1 MSMKVIITG
10 YDAVT
15 DVFTYNVLRSADN
28 ALASCHGLAING
40 TDLNALSV
48 SLPHSKPGQMTDI
61 EILLAMIH
69 DSYFIEEPGDLLDQ
83 HATCYMV
90 PGKKLHNTG
99 RLTQSTID
107 KWVAQD
113 RKEIEA
119 FEKAGDI
126 AQGDGK
132 PLRLKLRSQELPDG
146 CVPLNGSNIHHLRVG
161 EDK

>member
-15 DVFTYNVLRSADN
+15 DVFTYDVLRSSDN
-28 ALASCHGLAING
+28 TLASRHGLSITG
-40 TDLNALSV
+40 TNLNDLSV

-69 DSYFIEEPGDLLDQ
+69 DSYFVEEPADLLDQ
-83 HATCYMV
+83 HATCYNV

-107 KWVAQD
+107 KWIALEVA
-113 RKEIEA
+113 ELEA
-119 FEKAGDI
+119 D
-126 AQGDGK
+126 D
-132 PLRLKLRSQELPDG
+132 S
-146 CVPLNGSNIHHLRVG
+146 HLRVG
-161 EDK
+161 DDK

>member
-10 YDAVT
+10 YDAIT
-15 DVFTYNVLRSADN
+15 DLFTYDVVQSSDSSLESR
-28 ALASCHGLAING
+28 HGLLITG
-40 TDLNALSV
+40 TNLNDLSV

-113 RKEIEA
+113 RTELEA
-119 FEKAGDI
+119 FEKAGDL

-132 PLRLKLRSQELPDG
+132 PLKLKLRAQEMPDG
-146 CVPLNGSNIHHLRVG
+146 CVPLNGENVKRLNLKG
-161 EDK
+161 DE